1 MLAGYHASSAYQMKA
16 TGQQGAQREFLQR
29 REQDAFDALN
39 LREHDQR
46 FQSFQ
51 NSAAGNCSDIFF
63 LNCGDKSPQMADA
76 LGSLCASLSGKS
88 MWLDV
93 SLCDTALEAQDP
105 GSKFASAWASG
116 EWQIGSTPLS
126 SGAWH
131 LIETPKANID
141 HALEPNS
148 SKSDISPSDDGEAAS
163 ADAHIPDTSYLVG
176 SDDVPSGSA
185 TSYSSY
191 NDESSVH
198 SADAADIPET
208 SYLLSSAQRFD
219 SACQKSVARV
229 KMIPDGLMQHAM
241 PSVETGTCV
250 LMQVKPRLLRR
261 NAGPGS
267 KHSLGGRPHFVDDD
281 DLRPLFI
288 TPEML
293 RACFGL
299 PLHEAARKLGICATA
314 VKKCCRKLGIRN
326 WPFQRLR
333 PIQARL
339 AKLQASPFVTE
350 SIEREIRFL
359 HDQVKDLLEGR
370 ELKCLKQERHM
381 QMSVQ
386 SASTT
391 NLVEDSRNGPQTG

>member
-281 DLRPLFI
+281 DLIRLS
-288 TPEML
+288 
-293 RACFGL
+293 
-299 PLHEAARKLGICATA
+299 ARFRDVC
-314 VKKCCRKLGIRN
+314 
-326 WPFQRLR
+326 
-333 PIQARL
+333 
-339 AKLQASPFVTE
+339 S
-350 SIEREIRFL
+350 S
-359 HDQVKDLLEGR
+359 
-370 ELKCLKQERHM
+370 
-381 QMSVQ
+381 
-386 SASTT
+386 
-391 NLVEDSRNGPQTG
+391 